1 MKKKVLIT
9 SALLYA
15 NGSIH
20 FGHIAGAYLPAE
32 CYARFKRLMG
42 AEVLFLSGMD
52 EYGAAVSLSAEKE
65 QRSPKEHIQF
75 YYEEAVKTF
84 NQFNFSFD
92 HFSRTT
98 WKGHDETV
106 IQFYLDLLTNGFIE
120 KRVTD
125 ELYSEEDQKFLA
137 DRYVEGTCP
146 RCGYGE
152 ARGDECPKC
161 GASYEATDLI
171 QPKSKLTRAP
181 LVLKKT
187 EHSFILLD
195 KLKEPLK
202 AWISQKNWKP
212 QVLNMAL
219 QYIEDAKPRSI
230 TRDLNWGIGVPKE
243 AGKVFYVWFDAPI
256 GYISAAKDWAEHIG
270 KPEAWK
276 DFWCDEN
283 TFYVQF
289 IGKDN
294 IPFHSVFFPAME
306 IGQNQPY
313 KKVDELPANAFFHYE
328 GKKFSKSEGWTIDL
342 NRFFSHYTAD
352 SIRYTLAANAPET
365 SDSEFCWKD
374 FQSKNNSDLVGK
386 LGNFVNRSLV
396 FLVNKLDGALPQL
409 ISTEEKDK
417 TYLAEIVRVTA
428 EIQEC
433 YEGFHLRR
441 ATQKLMELTSLGNI
455 YFDEMEP
462 WKVLKG
468 NRYRAEAIL
477 AHCLRGIQAIALT
490 AYPIIPESAQKIWT
504 YLGFQDPIESY
515 SWDEV
520 MALSPEVGK
529 KLEKPEILFKKIE
542 DDQIQQELAILHSTT
557 KGAQG

>member
-1 MKKKVLIT
+1 MRKKVLIT

-52 EYGAAVSLSAEKE
+52 EYGAAVSLSADKE
-65 QRSPKEHIQF
+65 QRSPKEHIQY

-84 NQFNFSFD
+84 GQFNFSFD

-106 IQFYLDLLTNGFIE
+106 IQFYEDLLKNGFIE

-125 ELYSEEDQKFLA
+125 ELYSEQDQKFLA

-146 RCGYGE
+146 KCRYE
-152 ARGDECPKC
+152 QARGDECPKC

-171 QPKSKLTRAP
+171 QPKSKLSQAP

-230 TRDLNWGIGVPKE
+230 TRDLDWGIEVPGE
-243 AGKVFYVWFDAPI
+243 PGKVFYVWFDAPI
-256 GYISAAKDWAEHIG
+256 GYISAAKDWAEEIG

-276 DFWCDEN
+276 DFWLDEN
-283 TFYVQF
+283 TFYAQF

-328 GKKFSKSEGWTIDL
+328 GKKFSKSDGWTIDL
-342 NRFFSHYTAD
+342 NRFFSQYSAD

-374 FQSKNNSDLVGK
+374 FQSKINSDLVGK

-396 FLVNKLDGALPQL
+396 FLVNKLDGAIPQL
-409 ISTEEKDK
+409 ISIEEKDRH
-417 TYLAEIVRVTA
+417 YLAEIDRVTL

-441 ATQKLMELTSLGNI
+441 ATQKLMELATLGNV
-455 YFDEMEP
+455 YFDEMQP
-462 WKVLKG
+462 WKVLKENP
-468 NRYRAEAIL
+468 NRAKAIL
-477 AHCLRGIQAIALT
+477 AHCLRGIQALALCG
-490 AYPIIPESAQKIWT
+490 YPIIPESSEKIWMF
-504 YLGFQDPIESY
+504 LGFQDKIETY
-515 SWDEV
+515 SWQQAMTLV
-520 MALSPEVGK
+520 PELGK

-542 DDQIQQELAILHSTT
+542 DEQIKQELDLLHSST
-557 KGAQG
+557 KGA